1 MKVRPDSGN
10 MKIMGRTTQAGDI
23 LYLGFSASYVE
34 FETTASRISVT
45 MCTDAVPQEE
55 SLLGWFAVYVDDE
68 TQPAVRRALRNP
80 EEEFVIFE
88 EARARSVKLRLVKM
102 SEAAFGLVGI
112 REFEIVCGDAG
123 QESAAQE
130 GTRQQEIGGE
140 NAGQES
146 MEQRNAGQESVKQ
159 ENAGHKND
167 IHVAKTPDRP
177 HRMEVIGDS
186 ITCGYGNE
194 GVLDRDTFT
203 TAQENPEEAYA
214 VLAADALNA
223 DYQLVS
229 WSGIGVITNWIPED
243 VNEPLEEILMPDLYS
258 YRDKRLCEKLGLP
271 LEKWDGA
278 EYKPDLVVLHLGT
291 NDDSYVRKIPER
303 QAYFAEK
310 YYAFLEQIHE
320 QNPQAAIL
328 CTLGVMG
335 QELCEE
341 EERQTLRF
349 AKEYPETK
357 IGYLVLPEQDEAD
370 GIATD
375 SHPSKRTHKKMAAA
389 LTEKIRAFMGW

>member
-1 MKVRPDSGN
+1 MKVRPNSGN
-10 MKIMGRTTQAGDI
+10 MKIMGRTTQVGDI

-34 FETTASRISVT
+34 FETVASRVSVT
-45 MCTDAVPQEE
+45 MCTDAAPQEE
-55 SLLGWFAVYVDDE
+55 SLLGWFAVYLDGAA
-68 TQPAVRRALRNP
+68 QPAVRRALRNP

-88 EARARSVKLRLVKM
+88 EAQARNVKIRLVKM

-112 REFEIVCGDAG
+112 REFDIVCGCGEQEEAKQRSDG
-123 QESAAQE
+123 QGSVK
-130 GTRQQEIGGE
+130 
-140 NAGQES
+140 
-146 MEQRNAGQESVKQ
+146 QRNAG
-159 ENAGHKND
+159 NGND
-167 IHVAKTPDRP
+167 IYVTKTPNRP

-194 GVLDRDTFT
+194 GVLDKDTFT

-214 VLAADALNA
+214 VLTANALDA

-271 LEKWDGA
+271 LEKWDSA
-278 EYKPDLVVLHLGT
+278 EYQPELIVLHLGT

-303 QAYFAEK
+303 QAYFAGR

-328 CTLGVMG
+328 CALGVMG
-335 QELCEE
+335 QNLCEE
-341 EERQTLRF
+341 EERQTRRF
-349 AKEYPETK
+349 AQEHPGVR
-357 IGYLVLPEQDEAD
+357 IGYLVLPEQDAAD

-375 SHPSKRTHKKMAAA
+375 SHPSKRTHKKVAAV